1 MKVESVGVVE
11 EIEVL
16 RLEVRMLRE
25 ELGRLWVKRKE
36 ELERLGEHPPLT
48 QHMDRRKK
56 VRENVSPGYRLIV
69 DMSLSTP
76 QKDTVTGSSDM
87 VLLGNKQHSIVNDS
101 IDKDRSKPCVLVSD
115 QHSDYHLPIN
125 PSSPINL
132 ANEEPPAVVTGFTE
146 QTLKS
151 ENVSNIVD
159 RMKTQ
164 VLAEVRESRKFPCN
178 FCDKTYTTANR
189 LAKHVKNK
197 HEDLHTE
204 QDVGHILSEPKL
216 KKFNC
221 PLCDWKGVNAGV
233 VKTHI
238 KRKHI

>member
-1 MKVESVGVVE
+1 MKVESIGVVE

-25 ELGRLWVKRKE
+25 EVVRLWVNRKV
-36 ELERLGEHPPLT
+36 ELERRGEQPPGT
-48 QHMDRRKK
+48 NHREPRKR
-56 VRENVSPGYRLIV
+56 VRENVSPGYRLIF
-69 DMSLSTP
+69 DMCLSAP
-76 QKDTVTGSSDM
+76 HEDTVTCDTDKELHS
-87 VLLGNKQHSIVNDS
+87 NIEYSIVNNS
-101 IDKDRSKPCVLVSD
+101 SDKDGSKSYVPVSD
-115 QHSDYHLPIN
+115 QYSDHF
-125 PSSPINL
+125 PINL
-132 ANEEPPAVVTGFTE
+132 ANEEPLPIQTGFPE

-151 ENVSNIVD
+151 GKVSNIVD

-197 HEDLHTE
+197 HKDLYPE
-204 QDVGHILSEPKL
+204 QHILSEPKL